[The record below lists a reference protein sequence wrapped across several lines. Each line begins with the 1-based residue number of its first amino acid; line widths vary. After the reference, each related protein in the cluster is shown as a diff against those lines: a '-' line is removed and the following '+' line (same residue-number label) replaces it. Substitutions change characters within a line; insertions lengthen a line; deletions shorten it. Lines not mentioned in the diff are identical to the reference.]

1 MASDFD
7 LLVYLAEKSGL
18 YRSLK
23 TSTVKIAQETK
34 ASQQTVSRKLRQLD
48 ELNLIS
54 RTASAK
60 GMEIT
65 IMPSGKGMLQQN
77 YSKLKGIF
85 ESLAE
90 PLSGSVCHGIGEGAY
105 YVLKY
110 KKLFKQHLG
119 FTPYPGTLN
128 LKVEKEKA
136 LAFLDGLEKVRIE
149 GFKDKSRTFGA
160 LDCYLTR
167 IKGIKAAVIV
177 PERTRHEENVLEII
191 APDYLR
197 GELKLKN
204 KDLLVIE

>member
-18 YRSLK
+18 YRNLK
-23 TSTVKIAQETK
+23 TSTVKIAQETN

-48 ELNLIS
+48 EFNLIS

-65 IMPSGKGMLQQN
+65 ISQAGKEMLQQN
-77 YSKLKGIF
+77 YDKLKGIF
-85 ESLAE
+85 ESQAR
-90 PLSGSVCHGIGEGAY
+90 PLEGVVCHGIGEGAY

-119 FTPYPGTLN
+119 FDPYPGTLN
-128 LKVEKEKA
+128 LKVEREKA
-136 LAFLDGLEKVRIE
+136 LAFLDGLERVRVE
-149 GFKDKSRTFGA
+149 GFKDKARSFGA
-160 LDCYLTR
+160 LDCYR
-167 IKGIKAAVIV
+167 IKVKGIKAAVIV
-177 PERTRHEENVLEII
+177 PERTRHEENIVEII

-204 KDLLVIE
+204 NDLLVVE